1 MGITIE
7 KKKLAGGRMALYL
20 NYSFQKKRWRESLN
34 LILEAPVSPDI
45 RKKNKEKLQLASTI
59 RSKREIE
66 IVENCYSVR
75 NPYQERY
82 IDWFELYHTFIQ
94 NYRGRDI
101 RMVKAS
107 LFYLKNYA
115 GERHLPSSQLNKQFC
130 QGFYEYLKDHLS
142 GNTPTGYFKKFKQCL
157 EYGVDNQLL
166 PANPAS
172 GIRLQQQN
180 EITKS
185 ILNSKEL
192 SLLASTP
199 CIHKEVKRAF
209 LFSCYTGLRWCDII
223 TLNISAIDFPN
234 RMLHLEQNKVKR
246 HSSKS
251 ILHLALNNTAIRL
264 LKAKKHLPDGRIFD
278 LPSYSYSNRVL
289 KGWVITAGIPKK
301 ITFHCARHSFVTN
314 LMLNGANIK
323 TASELAGHSTIRHT
337 EKYVHIVDEI
347 KREAVNS
354 LPDIKIIL

>member
-45 RKKNKEKLQLASTI
+45 RKQNKEKLQLASTI

-115 GERHLPSSQLNKQFC
+115 YDTR
-130 QGFYEYLKDHLS
+130 
-142 GNTPTGYFKKFKQCL
+142 
-157 EYGVDNQLL
+157 
-166 PANPAS
+166 
-172 GIRLQQQN
+172 RL
-180 EITKS
+180 
-185 ILNSKEL
+185 
-192 SLLASTP
+192 
-199 CIHKEVKRAF
+199 
-209 LFSCYTGLRWCDII
+209 
-223 TLNISAIDFPN
+223 
-234 RMLHLEQNKVKR
+234 
-246 HSSKS
+246 
-251 ILHLALNNTAIRL
+251 
-264 LKAKKHLPDGRIFD
+264 
-278 LPSYSYSNRVL
+278 
-289 KGWVITAGIPKK
+289 
-301 ITFHCARHSFVTN
+301 
-314 LMLNGANIK
+314 
-323 TASELAGHSTIRHT
+323 
-337 EKYVHIVDEI
+337 
-347 KREAVNS
+347 
-354 LPDIKIIL
+354 